1 MENNSSKQI
10 EEKREAIP
18 GALNLILAAVAVSIV
33 LTMLWVASHAES
45 LVWILLAVFV
55 FAFLNNTVFS
65 LLHEAVHGI
74 FHPNRFVNEWAGR
87 ALAAFFPTGFTL
99 QRIAHLG
106 HHRRNRTDAELFDY
120 YKPGDNLLAKY
131 FQWYGILTG
140 IYWLI
145 PPMASL
151 LFLITPV
158 PLLKR
163 IMEYSKTSDLSYQTS
178 ADGMLSGYKSAPFA
192 RIKLEILF
200 SILAQ
205 AAIIYFLDLH
215 WVGWLA
221 CYAAFG
227 FNWSSLQYTDHAF
240 SERDVYDGAWNLRVN
255 KVVQYIFLNYHH
267 HKAHHQNPT
276 ISWLYLGEHIDE
288 DEFRPT
294 FMEIY
299 LKMWRG
305 PRPVAESNAAA
316 SDIVP
321 AGRIE
326 SKLAN

>member
-1 MENNSSKQI
+1 MNSKPAKANAQ
-10 EEKREAIP
+10 KGTVP
-18 GALNLILAAVAVSIV
+18 GGLNLTLACVAGGVSV
-33 LTMLWVASHAES
+33 SMLWLASHTDA
-45 LVWILLAVFV
+45 VPWFIVAVFV
-55 FAFLNNTVFS
+55 FAFINNTVFS

-74 FHPNRFVNEWAGR
+74 FHQNLVINEWAGR
-87 ALAAFFPTGFTL
+87 ILAGFFPTGFTL

-145 PPMASL
+145 PPLACL

-158 PLLKR
+158 PLIKR
-163 IMEYSKTSDLSYQTS
+163 IINYSKSSDLSYQTS

-200 SILAQ
+200 SILLQVAMVSL
-205 AAIIYFLDLH
+205 LDLH
-215 WVGWLA
+215 LAGWLA

-240 SERDVYDGAWNLRVN
+240 SKRDVYEGAWNLRVN

-267 HKAHHQNPT
+267 HKVHHQNPS
-276 ISWLYLGEHIDE
+276 ISWLHLGDHIDE
-288 DEFRPT
+288 EEFRPS
-294 FMEIY
+294 FLEIY

-305 PRPVAESNAAA
+305 PRPIPESQAAA
-316 SDIVP
+316 QDILP
-321 AGRIE
+321 AGVTD
-326 SKLAN
+326 S